1 MKDTPMGLVELEA
14 TCRNHLNR
22 TDTVVVP
29 REHWYEY
36 VKGAFVQDAFP
47 YLSPQGREIIMSQ
60 RRPYGYLCQDCWDLM
75 KDEEEE

>member
-47 YLSPQGREIIMSQ
+47 YLSNQGREVIMAQ

-75 KDEEEE
+75 KDEEE

>member
-1 MKDTPMGLVELEA
+1 MALVELEA

-36 VKGAFVQDAFP
+36 VKGAFVQDVFP
-47 YLSPQGREIIMSQ
+47 YLSDQGREIIMSQ
-60 RRPYGYLCQDCWDLM
+60 RHPYGYLCQDCWGQI
-75 KDEEEE
+75 KDVEKEE